1 MVTDKRTSPSL
12 KERRLETLR
21 RTGVAD
27 RHRVATE
34 KPSAAFYWIFIIVS
48 SFVMLGLVMVLSSSS
63 VTNLHSGGSAWGMF
77 QRQLVWAGL
86 GGIAMWAA
94 FAFPYE
100 TWRKT
105 FLLQS
110 VVASVVLLNVLVI
123 LRGALVNGARAWL
136 DMGPFRMQ
144 PSEFMKIAV
153 VLFCANLLSHRHRSV
168 QISSIVLWPMI
179 VALGVSAGLCA
190 LQKDFGGSFIFGG
203 IVLVMMIIDGLP
215 KRQVFT
221 TTIVLLVSG
230 AFVLKF
236 AGNASARMLAFMDL
250 EGTKEDGGYQVYQS
264 LLSIANGG
272 WSGTGIGSGTSK
284 WGYVP
289 LAYSDFIFSVIAEEL
304 GIFGS
309 LMVIGGF
316 LALVVFG
323 LQVALSAPDTHGAFI
338 AGGISAWFGV
348 QALVNIGGVVG
359 ALPMT
364 GLTLPFLSYGG
375 SLGSGVLNAMV
386 ADLLLALAGTHSV
399 VYHICGE
406 RFVRD
411 QMPHVP
417 AGVQYIRV
425 GYEDRMADVYSAL
438 DVLVSRA
445 GASSVAEIATVGV
458 ASILVPWPDAA
469 DGHQELNARWL
480 TDAGAGILVDD
491 ASCADGRAVAQV
503 TQLLANQNRVTEL
516 ARSAYQLGAL
526 HRSSALVDAIEGAA
540 RATIGR
546 GTMDD

>member
-27 RHRVATE
+27 RQRVVTE

-100 TWRKT
+100 SWRKT

-190 LQKDFGGSFIFGG
+190 LQKDFGGSLIFGG
-203 IVLVMMIIDGLP
+203 IVLVMMIIAGLP
-215 KRQVFT
+215 KRQVLT
-221 TTIVLLVSG
+221 TTVVLLVSG

-348 QALVNIGGVVG
+348 QALVNVGGVVG

-375 SLGSGVLNAMV
+375 SSLIASMAAAG
-386 ADLLLALAGTHSV
+386 LLLN
-399 VYHICGE
+399 
-406 RFVRD
+406 
-411 QMPHVP
+411 
-417 AGVQYIRV
+417 
-425 GYEDRMADVYSAL
+425 
-438 DVLVSRA
+438 
-445 GASSVAEIATVGV
+445 VA
-458 ASILVPWPDAA
+458 
-469 DGHQELNARWL
+469 
-480 TDAGAGILVDD
+480 
-491 ASCADGRAVAQV
+491 RAVKTSQ
-503 TQLLANQNRVTEL
+503 
-516 ARSAYQLGAL
+516 
-526 HRSSALVDAIEGAA
+526 
-540 RATIGR
+540 
-546 GTMDD
+546 

>member
-27 RHRVATE
+27 RQRVVTE

-77 QRQLVWAGL
+77 QRQLVWAAL

-100 TWRKT
+100 AWRKT

-110 VVASVVLLNVLVI
+110 VVGVVVALNVVVI
-123 LRGALVNGARAWL
+123 LRGAIVNGARAWL
-136 DMGPFRMQ
+136 DIGPFRMQ

-168 QISSIVLWPMI
+168 QITSIVLWPMI
-179 VALGVSAGLCA
+179 AALGISAGLCV
-190 LQKDFGGSFIFGG
+190 LQKDFGGSLIFGG
-203 IVLVMMIIDGLP
+203 VVLVMMFIAGLP
-215 KRQVFT
+215 TRQLAAT
-221 TTIVLLVSG
+221 TVSLLFLGILVLN
-230 AFVLKF
+230 F
-236 AGNASARMLAFMDL
+236 ASNASERMFAYLHL
-250 EGTKEDGGYQVYQS
+250 EATKDDSGYQVYQS

-338 AGGISAWFGV
+338 AGGVSAWFGV

-375 SLGSGVLNAMV
+375 SSLIASMAAAG
-386 ADLLLALAGTHSV
+386 LLLN
-399 VYHICGE
+399 
-406 RFVRD
+406 
-411 QMPHVP
+411 
-417 AGVQYIRV
+417 
-425 GYEDRMADVYSAL
+425 
-438 DVLVSRA
+438 
-445 GASSVAEIATVGV
+445 VA
-458 ASILVPWPDAA
+458 
-469 DGHQELNARWL
+469 
-480 TDAGAGILVDD
+480 
-491 ASCADGRAVAQV
+491 RAVKTSQ
-503 TQLLANQNRVTEL
+503 
-516 ARSAYQLGAL
+516 
-526 HRSSALVDAIEGAA
+526 
-540 RATIGR
+540 
-546 GTMDD
+546 